1 MLTVKFSVY
10 EIFADIK
17 VVIRSCV
24 MFCGSMLVF
33 LSLFIFMWTLCCLS
47 VDLWLLIIRVF
58 KHYVFYNY
66 YKNTYN
72 KYQNVFP
79 LFQTLEALK
88 KNLTAVRTFK
98 RNTP

>member
-24 MFCGSMLVF
+24 M

-58 KHYVFYNY
+58 KHYMFYNY
-66 YKNTYN
+66 YENTYN

-79 LFQTLEALK
+79 LFQTLEALE
-88 KNLTAVRTFK
+88 KNLTAVRIFK
-98 RNTP
+98 RYTP